1 MVRWVVRKVFLKG
14 RRLKADRSGSAV
26 VEYAIIA
33 APLGYLIFFL
43 IELVI
48 VSAAQVLLD
57 AAVDSAGRNV
67 FTGSAQKAGLT
78 TSTLKTAICQETGPF
93 LACKDDRL
101 AFELKIVPK
110 FTDITY
116 KNPFDAQGNFT
127 AKQADFA
134 NSTLSDAK
142 CDQAVLL
149 RVYYRW
155 PLITPFIGFFMR
167 PNPSY
172 LNEQRNVERILMS
185 TSAFRVEPWN
195 CA

>member
-1 MVRWVVRKVFLKG
+1 MMRGLRKVFREG
-14 RRLKADRSGSAV
+14 RRLSTDRSGSAV

-33 APLGYLIFFL
+33 APLSYLIFFL
-43 IELVI
+43 IEIII
-48 VSAAQVLLD
+48 VSAAQVMLD
-57 AAVDSAGRNV
+57 LAADKAGRQV
-67 FTGSAQKAGLT
+67 FTGTAQKSGLT
-78 TSTLKTAICQETGPF
+78 TETLRDAICADTGP
-93 LACKDDRL
+93 LLTCQDDRL
-101 AFELKIVPK
+101 TFELKVVNQ

-116 KNPFDAQGNFT
+116 KDPFDGSGNFT
-127 AKQADFA
+127 AKQIDFA
-134 NSTLSDAK
+134 NSALNTAK

-185 TSAFRVEPWN
+185 TTAFRVEPWN